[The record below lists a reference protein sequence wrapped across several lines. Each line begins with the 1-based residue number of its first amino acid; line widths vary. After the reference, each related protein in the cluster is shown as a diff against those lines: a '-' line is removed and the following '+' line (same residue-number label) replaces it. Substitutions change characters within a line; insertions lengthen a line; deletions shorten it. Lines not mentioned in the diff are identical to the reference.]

1 MWPFS
6 NPARQLASIGHAKR
20 ARTARQQRE
29 LLVET
34 TDALREKLG
43 LPPMQW
49 GRRS

>member
-6 NPARQLASIGHAKR
+6 NPGRQLARLGQAKR

-34 TDALREKLG
+34 TDALAASLG
-43 LPPMQW
+43 RPPIPW
-49 GRRS
+49 ARRL